1 MANTHIIQIPKER
14 FDEIEI
20 GDRLIIQNEE
30 DKVCYFVYVKEEE
43 ENK

>member
-1 MANTHIIQIPKER
+1 MSNTHIINIPKEQ

-30 DKVCYFVYVKEEE
+30 DKFCYIVYVEDNNKE
-43 ENK
+43 